1 MSDTRWDA
9 LEHAY
14 GPASNIPGLL
24 EHARRAPASRTYTD
38 EPWFSLWTA
47 LCHQSD
53 VYTASYAAV
62 PELVDIAEAR
72 SGDRAAVRDCLLL
85 AGVIEL
91 ERARPEHERLP
102 PALPPELRTAYI
114 SALAKG
120 ERLARVALNQEMGPE
135 HQRAF
140 KIAVAAFSGNFDE
153 ARTLLDGPEESELED
168 D

>member
-24 EHARRAPASRTYTD
+24 DLARRAPASRTYTD
-38 EPWFSLWTA
+38 EPWFSLWSA

-62 PELVDIAEAR
+62 PELVDIADAR
-72 SGDRAAVRDCLLL
+72 SRDRDAVRDCLLL
-85 AGVIEL
+85 ASVIEL
-91 ERARPEHERLP
+91 ERSQPEFEQRP
-102 PALPPELRTAYI
+102 PAMPPELGPAYE
-114 SALAKG
+114 SAVAKG
-120 ERLARVALNQEMGPE
+120 ERLARVALGQESDPE

-140 KIAVAAFSGNFDE
+140 RIAVLAFGGRFEE
-153 ARTLLDGPEESELED
+153 ARAFLNGPEESDFED